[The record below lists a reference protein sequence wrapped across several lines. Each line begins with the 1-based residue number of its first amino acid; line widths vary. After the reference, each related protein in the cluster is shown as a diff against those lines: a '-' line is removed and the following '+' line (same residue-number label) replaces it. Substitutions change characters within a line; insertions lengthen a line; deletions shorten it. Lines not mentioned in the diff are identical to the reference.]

1 MPYPIRTLV
10 YSKFLVNEEVYARLD
25 NRCDF
30 YLPPTFKWYS
40 VESLRTKSTIDD
52 AITGCSDAANVIR
65 LLRLEINHKPRGDL
79 SDSFRASPDN
89 DYYGNKI
96 DIMEAGFSRPF
107 TDRTMGVCW
116 GETVGHQYETRCS

>member
-52 AITGCSDAANVIR
+52 AIIGSVATGSVLGSLAVVMQ
-65 LLRLEINHKPRGDL
+65 P
-79 SDSFRASPDN
+79 
-89 DYYGNKI
+89 
-96 DIMEAGFSRPF
+96 
-107 TDRTMGVCW
+107 T
-116 GETVGHQYETRCS
+116 